1 MRDNLWY
8 PSFHYNALPWVI
20 FVLAMIDG
28 AARLGVWSR
37 PRLKVTVLTLIT
49 VIPVALIVVN
59 PPFSGRKVAALHSM
73 LNGKLFGTTTH
84 MRAQQAIVDRV
95 PRNVCIEADDRLAG
109 HLTDRDYVTLFGMQH
124 DGADFVAIDLTQKD
138 VGNFGPKPAA
148 ALAIAEAAGY
158 REIYRQD
165 QVVLLQSPNYHGP
178 SGRCGPLGT
187 GPA

>member
-1 MRDNLWY
+1 
-8 PSFHYNALPWVI
+8 
-20 FVLAMIDG
+20 
-28 AARLGVWSR
+28 
-37 PRLKVTVLTLIT
+37 
-49 VIPVALIVVN
+49 
-59 PPFSGRKVAALHSM
+59 M

-84 MRAQQAIVDRV
+84 MRAQQAIIDRV

-109 HLTDRDYVTLFGMQH
+109 HLTDRDYVTLFGLQH
-124 DGADFVAIDLTQKD
+124 DAADFVAIDLTQKD